1 MSPNLYGQACRKI
14 FRLQIQEENS
24 LVLNDL
30 AMLEKKVGGGCETHL
45 TNMYVVNNEANK
57 MLPFASVN

>member
-1 MSPNLYGQACRKI
+1 MQGD
-14 FRLQIQEENS
+14 NS

-30 AMLEKKVGGGCETHL
+30 AMLAKKKVGGRNPSNKH
-45 TNMYVVNNEANK
+45 VINNEANK